1 MVLCLGSRGDS
12 RSGKRD
18 GITLLRRTGK
28 LVNFFGTPLRRLAGC
43 GIINRIRGAYAPN
56 GGTPPERNPVQ
67 AGGAKMRKRNAK
79 DRPGGKKRSKV
90 WRVVTTILIVLAA
103 LLLLAAAVIGT
114 YIGLKM
120 KKFNDRN
127 QGLIDRPPVERPE
140 SYSRPETQESI
151 VDIEFPTDFDPNK
164 EYTFPPDE
172 TTAGE
177 PTDAPTEREEPTGKP
192 EEPTSKPE
200 EPTSK
205 PEEPTSKPENPTTRP
220 EDPTGKPTEP
230 TTTRP
235 PEPDTEPEPI
245 KNGIV
250 KENGKLFYYENG
262 KKVGAGL
269 IRLDGNYYYVKP
281 SGDVVRNTTYY
292 IEDGKNMIPPGYYV
306 FNAQGAVVRRA
317 GNEQSLNSF
326 HNSTDEVDVFG
337 NVPIYRETQRDP
349 NIRNILVL
357 GTDSRDVSKE
367 RGNSDVMIVLSINKK
382 TKEVRMISVLR
393 DVLVPIEGHDWNRI
407 NAAYRLEGAGLAV
420 NTVNEAFGLDIQ
432 EFIVVDFNGVIELID
447 HIGGIDITLTAA
459 EAQYYSNKHS
469 VLFGNN
475 LSAGS
480 IHMNGDQALA
490 HLRNR
495 TLGTDFERTRRQRDV
510 MIAML
515 NQVLGQ
521 SLTQMDSTLDFV
533 LDIIRTNIKATDFLS
548 VGLSIVTN
556 FSSGVKSMSVPNR
569 SQQGKEY
576 RFASYK
582 GMSILKLLDPNDPTK
597 QMDLTYTER
606 KVREFL
612 YD

>member
-1 MVLCLGSRGDS
+1 MRRMGVRP
-12 RSGKRD
+12 RK
-18 GITLLRRTGK
+18 GIPCRR
-28 LVNFFGTPLRRLAGC
+28 V
-43 GIINRIRGAYAPN
+43 
-56 GGTPPERNPVQ
+56 VQ
-67 AGGAKMRKRNAK
+67 KMRKRNAK

-103 LLLLAAAVIGT
+103 LLLLAAALIGT

-192 EEPTSKPE
+192 EEPTGKPE

-205 PEEPTSKPENPTTRP
+205 PEEPTGKPENPTTRP

-230 TTTRP
+230 TTTPP

-556 FSSGVKSMSVPNR
+556 FSSGVKSMGVPNR

>member
-1 MVLCLGSRGDS
+1 MRRMGVRP
-12 RSGKRD
+12 RK
-18 GITLLRRTGK
+18 GIPCRR
-28 LVNFFGTPLRRLAGC
+28 V
-43 GIINRIRGAYAPN
+43 
-56 GGTPPERNPVQ
+56 VQ
-67 AGGAKMRKRNAK
+67 KMRKRNAK

-103 LLLLAAAVIGT
+103 LLLLAVALIGT

-521 SLTQMDSTLDFV
+521 NLTQMDSTLDFV

>member
-1 MVLCLGSRGDS
+1 MRRMGIRSR
-12 RSGKRD
+12 K
-18 GITLLRRTGK
+18 GIPCRR
-28 LVNFFGTPLRRLAGC
+28 V
-43 GIINRIRGAYAPN
+43 
-56 GGTPPERNPVQ
+56 
-67 AGGAKMRKRNAK
+67 GAKMRKRNAK

-103 LLLLAAAVIGT
+103 LLLLAVAVIGT

-177 PTDAPTEREEPTGKP
+177 PTDAPTEREEPTG
-192 EEPTSKPE
+192 KPE

-480 IHMNGDQALA
+480 IRMNGDQALA

-515 NQVLGQ
+515 HQVLGQ

-533 LDIIRTNIKATDFLS
+533 LDIIRTNIKATDFIS

>member
-1 MVLCLGSRGDS
+1 MRRMGIRSR
-12 RSGKRD
+12 K
-18 GITLLRRTGK
+18 GIPCRR
-28 LVNFFGTPLRRLAGC
+28 V
-43 GIINRIRGAYAPN
+43 
-56 GGTPPERNPVQ
+56 
-67 AGGAKMRKRNAK
+67 GAKMRKRNAK

-103 LLLLAAAVIGT
+103 LLLLAAALIGT

-292 IEDGKNMIPPGYYV
+292 VEDGKNMIPPGYYV

-548 VGLSIVTN
+548 VGLSVVTN

>member
-1 MVLCLGSRGDS
+1 MRRMGIRSR
-12 RSGKRD
+12 K
-18 GITLLRRTGK
+18 GIPCRR
-28 LVNFFGTPLRRLAGC
+28 V
-43 GIINRIRGAYAPN
+43 
-56 GGTPPERNPVQ
+56 
-67 AGGAKMRKRNAK
+67 GAKMRKRNAK

-306 FNAQGAVVRRA
+306 FNVQGAVVRRA

-515 NQVLGQ
+515 HRVLGQ

-548 VGLSIVTN
+548 VGLSVVTN

>member
-1 MVLCLGSRGDS
+1 MRRMGIRSR
-12 RSGKRD
+12 K
-18 GITLLRRTGK
+18 GIPCRR
-28 LVNFFGTPLRRLAGC
+28 V
-43 GIINRIRGAYAPN
+43 
-56 GGTPPERNPVQ
+56 
-67 AGGAKMRKRNAK
+67 GAKMRKRNAK

-103 LLLLAAAVIGT
+103 LLLLAVAVIGT

-151 VDIEFPTDFDPNK
+151 VDIEFRTDFDPNK

-192 EEPTSKPE
+192 EEPTGKPE

>member
-1 MVLCLGSRGDS
+1 
-12 RSGKRD
+12 
-18 GITLLRRTGK
+18 
-28 LVNFFGTPLRRLAGC
+28 
-43 GIINRIRGAYAPN
+43 
-56 GGTPPERNPVQ
+56 
-67 AGGAKMRKRNAK
+67 MRKRNAK

-140 SYSRPETQESI
+140 SYSRPETQEPI

-177 PTDAPTEREEPTGKP
+177 PTDAPTEREEPTG
-192 EEPTSKPE
+192 
-200 EPTSK
+200 K

-521 SLTQMDSTLDFV
+521 NLTQMDSTLDFV

-556 FSSGVKSMSVPNR
+556 FSSGVKSMSVPDR

-606 KVREFL
+606 KVWEFL

>member
-1 MVLCLGSRGDS
+1 MRRMGIRSR
-12 RSGKRD
+12 K
-18 GITLLRRTGK
+18 GIPCRR
-28 LVNFFGTPLRRLAGC
+28 V
-43 GIINRIRGAYAPN
+43 
-56 GGTPPERNPVQ
+56 
-67 AGGAKMRKRNAK
+67 GAKMRKRNAK

-103 LLLLAAAVIGT
+103 LLLLAAALIGT

-292 IEDGKNMIPPGYYV
+292 VEDGKNMIPPGYYV

>member
-1 MVLCLGSRGDS
+1 MRRMGIRSR
-12 RSGKRD
+12 K
-18 GITLLRRTGK
+18 GIPCRR
-28 LVNFFGTPLRRLAGC
+28 V
-43 GIINRIRGAYAPN
+43 
-56 GGTPPERNPVQ
+56 
-67 AGGAKMRKRNAK
+67 GAKMRKRNAK

-103 LLLLAAAVIGT
+103 LLLLAAALIGT

-521 SLTQMDSTLDFV
+521 GLTQMDSTLDFV

-576 RFASYK
+576 QFASYK

>member
-1 MVLCLGSRGDS
+1 MRRMGIRSR
-12 RSGKRD
+12 K
-18 GITLLRRTGK
+18 GIPCRR
-28 LVNFFGTPLRRLAGC
+28 V
-43 GIINRIRGAYAPN
+43 
-56 GGTPPERNPVQ
+56 
-67 AGGAKMRKRNAK
+67 GAKMRKRNAK

-103 LLLLAAAVIGT
+103 LLLLAVAVIGT

-177 PTDAPTEREEPTGKP
+177 PTDAPTEREEPTG
-192 EEPTSKPE
+192 
-200 EPTSK
+200 K

>member
-1 MVLCLGSRGDS
+1 MRRMGVRP
-12 RSGKRD
+12 RK
-18 GITLLRRTGK
+18 GIPCRR
-28 LVNFFGTPLRRLAGC
+28 V
-43 GIINRIRGAYAPN
+43 
-56 GGTPPERNPVQ
+56 
-67 AGGAKMRKRNAK
+67 GAKMRKRNAK

-192 EEPTSKPE
+192 EEPTGKPE
-200 EPTSK
+200 NPT
-205 PEEPTSKPENPTTRP
+205 TKPENPTTRP

-548 VGLSIVTN
+548 VGLSVVTN

>member
-1 MVLCLGSRGDS
+1 MRRMGIRSR
-12 RSGKRD
+12 K
-18 GITLLRRTGK
+18 GIPCRR
-28 LVNFFGTPLRRLAGC
+28 V
-43 GIINRIRGAYAPN
+43 
-56 GGTPPERNPVQ
+56 
-67 AGGAKMRKRNAK
+67 GAKMRKRNAK

-306 FNAQGAVVRRA
+306 FNAQGAVIRRA
-317 GNEQSLNSF
+317 GNEQSVNSF

-556 FSSGVKSMSVPNR
+556 FSSGVKSMSVPDR

>member
-1 MVLCLGSRGDS
+1 MRRMGVRP
-12 RSGKRD
+12 RK
-18 GITLLRRTGK
+18 GIPCRR
-28 LVNFFGTPLRRLAGC
+28 V
-43 GIINRIRGAYAPN
+43 
-56 GGTPPERNPVQ
+56 VQ
-67 AGGAKMRKRNAK
+67 KMRKRNAK

-103 LLLLAAAVIGT
+103 LLLLAAALIGT

-192 EEPTSKPE
+192 EEPTG
-200 EPTSK
+200 K
-205 PEEPTSKPENPTTRP
+205 PEEPTSKPENQTTRP

>member
-1 MVLCLGSRGDS
+1 MRRMGVRP
-12 RSGKRD
+12 RK
-18 GITLLRRTGK
+18 GIPCRR
-28 LVNFFGTPLRRLAGC
+28 V
-43 GIINRIRGAYAPN
+43 
-56 GGTPPERNPVQ
+56 
-67 AGGAKMRKRNAK
+67 GAKMRKRNAK

-114 YIGLKM
+114 YIGLKI

-140 SYSRPETQESI
+140 SYSRPETQEPI
-151 VDIEFPTDFDPNK
+151 VDIEFPTDFDPDK

-192 EEPTSKPE
+192 EEPTGQPENPTTKPE
-200 EPTSK
+200 NPTSK
-205 PEEPTSKPENPTTRP
+205 PEEPTGKPEEPT
-220 EDPTGKPTEP
+220 DKPTEP

-382 TKEVRMISVLR
+382 TKEVKMISVLR

-548 VGLSIVTN
+548 VGLSVVTN

-582 GMSILKLLDPNDPTK
+582 GMSILKILDPNDPTK

>member
-1 MVLCLGSRGDS
+1 MRRMGVRP
-12 RSGKRD
+12 RK
-18 GITLLRRTGK
+18 GIPCRR
-28 LVNFFGTPLRRLAGC
+28 V
-43 GIINRIRGAYAPN
+43 
-56 GGTPPERNPVQ
+56 VQ
-67 AGGAKMRKRNAK
+67 KMRKRNAK

-103 LLLLAAAVIGT
+103 LLLLAVAVIGT

-140 SYSRPETQESI
+140 SYSRPETQEPI
-151 VDIEFPTDFDPNK
+151 VDIEFPTDFDPDK

-192 EEPTSKPE
+192 EEPTGKPE
-200 EPTSK
+200 NPTSK
-205 PEEPTSKPENPTTRP
+205 PEEPTGKPENPTTRP

-292 IEDGKNMIPPGYYV
+292 VEDGKNMIPPGYYV

-393 DVLVPIEGHDWNRI
+393 DVLMPIEGHDWNRI

-556 FSSGVKSMSVPNR
+556 FSSGVKSMSVPDR

>member
-1 MVLCLGSRGDS
+1 MRRMGVRP
-12 RSGKRD
+12 RK
-18 GITLLRRTGK
+18 GIPCRR
-28 LVNFFGTPLRRLAGC
+28 V
-43 GIINRIRGAYAPN
+43 
-56 GGTPPERNPVQ
+56 VQ
-67 AGGAKMRKRNAK
+67 KMRKRNAK

-103 LLLLAAAVIGT
+103 LLLLAVALIGT

-469 VLFGNN
+469 VLFGND

>member
-1 MVLCLGSRGDS
+1 MRRMGVRP
-12 RSGKRD
+12 RK
-18 GITLLRRTGK
+18 GIPCRR
-28 LVNFFGTPLRRLAGC
+28 V
-43 GIINRIRGAYAPN
+43 
-56 GGTPPERNPVQ
+56 VQ
-67 AGGAKMRKRNAK
+67 KMRKRNAK

-103 LLLLAAAVIGT
+103 LLLLAVALIGT

-235 PEPDTEPEPI
+235 PEPDTEPEPV

-556 FSSGVKSMSVPNR
+556 FSSGVKSMGVPNR

>member
-1 MVLCLGSRGDS
+1 MRRMGIRSR
-12 RSGKRD
+12 K
-18 GITLLRRTGK
+18 GIPCRR
-28 LVNFFGTPLRRLAGC
+28 V
-43 GIINRIRGAYAPN
+43 
-56 GGTPPERNPVQ
+56 VQ
-67 AGGAKMRKRNAK
+67 KMRKRNAK

-103 LLLLAAAVIGT
+103 LLLLAAALIGT

-192 EEPTSKPE
+192 E
-200 EPTSK
+200 
-205 PEEPTSKPENPTTRP
+205 NPTTRP

-292 IEDGKNMIPPGYYV
+292 VEDGKNMIPPGYYV

-317 GNEQSLNSF
+317 GNEQSVNSF

>member
-1 MVLCLGSRGDS
+1 MRRMGVRP
-12 RSGKRD
+12 RK
-18 GITLLRRTGK
+18 GIPCRR
-28 LVNFFGTPLRRLAGC
+28 V
-43 GIINRIRGAYAPN
+43 
-56 GGTPPERNPVQ
+56 VQ
-67 AGGAKMRKRNAK
+67 KMRKRNAK

-103 LLLLAAAVIGT
+103 LLLLAAALIGT

-140 SYSRPETQESI
+140 SYSRPETQEPI
-151 VDIEFPTDFDPNK
+151 VDIEFPTDFDPDK

-192 EEPTSKPE
+192 ENPTTKPE
-200 EPTSK
+200 NPTSK

-317 GNEQSLNSF
+317 GNEQSVNSF

-382 TKEVRMISVLR
+382 TKEVKMISVLR

-548 VGLSIVTN
+548 VGLSVVTN
-556 FSSGVKSMSVPNR
+556 FSSGVKSMSVPDR

>member
-1 MVLCLGSRGDS
+1 MRRMGVRP
-12 RSGKRD
+12 RK
-18 GITLLRRTGK
+18 GIPCRR
-28 LVNFFGTPLRRLAGC
+28 V
-43 GIINRIRGAYAPN
+43 
-56 GGTPPERNPVQ
+56 VQ
-67 AGGAKMRKRNAK
+67 KMRKRNAK

-103 LLLLAAAVIGT
+103 LLLLAAALIGT

-192 EEPTSKPE
+192 EEPTSKPG
-200 EPTSK
+200 EPTGK

>member
-1 MVLCLGSRGDS
+1 MTEHELFQKTFS
-12 RSGKRD
+12 
-18 GITLLRRTGK
+18 TLH
-28 LVNFFGTPLRRLAGC
+28 A
-43 GIINRIRGAYAPN
+43 
-56 GGTPPERNPVQ
+56 
-67 AGGAKMRKRNAK
+67 
-79 DRPGGKKRSKV
+79 S
-90 WRVVTTILIVLAA
+90 
-103 LLLLAAAVIGT
+103 
-114 YIGLKM
+114 
-120 KKFNDRN
+120 
-127 QGLIDRPPVERPE
+127 
-140 SYSRPETQESI
+140 
-151 VDIEFPTDFDPNK
+151 
-164 EYTFPPDE
+164 
-172 TTAGE
+172 
-177 PTDAPTEREEPTGKP
+177 
-192 EEPTSKPE
+192 
-200 EPTSK
+200 
-205 PEEPTSKPENPTTRP
+205 
-220 EDPTGKPTEP
+220 
-230 TTTRP
+230 
-235 PEPDTEPEPI
+235 PDTLMEVQ
-245 KNGIV
+245 KAM
-250 KENGKLFYYENG
+250 EN
-262 KKVGAGL
+262 
-269 IRLDGNYYYVKP
+269 
-281 SGDVVRNTTYY
+281 
-292 IEDGKNMIPPGYYV
+292 
-306 FNAQGAVVRRA
+306 
-317 GNEQSLNSF
+317 
-326 HNSTDEVDVFG
+326 
-337 NVPIYRETQRDP
+337 
-349 NIRNILVL
+349 
-357 GTDSRDVSKE
+357 
-367 RGNSDVMIVLSINKK
+367 NKK
-382 TKEVRMISVLR
+382 THRTLR
-393 DVLVPIEGHDWNRI
+393 RGVVIAI
-407 NAAYRLEGAGLAV
+407 AAM
-420 NTVNEAFGLDIQ
+420 
-432 EFIVVDFNGVIELID
+432 LID

>member
-1 MVLCLGSRGDS
+1 MRRMGIRSR
-12 RSGKRD
+12 K
-18 GITLLRRTGK
+18 GIPCRR
-28 LVNFFGTPLRRLAGC
+28 V
-43 GIINRIRGAYAPN
+43 
-56 GGTPPERNPVQ
+56 
-67 AGGAKMRKRNAK
+67 GAKMRKRNAK

-140 SYSRPETQESI
+140 SYSRPETQEPI
-151 VDIEFPTDFDPNK
+151 VDIEFPTGFDSDQ
-164 EYTFPPDE
+164 ESIFSSDE
-172 TTAGE
+172 ATTGE
-177 PTDAPTEREEPTGKP
+177 PTDVPTEREEPTGKT

-200 EPTSK
+200 EPTNKPEEPISK
-205 PEEPTSKPENPTTRP
+205 PEEPTSKTEEPTTRP
-220 EDPTGKPTEP
+220 EDPTDKPTEP

-235 PEPDTEPEPI
+235 PEPDTEPEPV

-250 KENGKLFYYENG
+250 KENGKPFYYENG

-269 IRLDGNYYYVKP
+269 ILLDGNYYYVKP

-306 FNAQGAVVRRA
+306 FDEQGAVVRRS

-337 NVPIYRETQRDP
+337 KVPIYRETQRDP

-382 TKEVRMISVLR
+382 TKEVKMISVLR

-548 VGLSIVTN
+548 VGLSVVTN
-556 FSSGVKSMSVPNR
+556 FSSGVKSMSVPDR

>member
-1 MVLCLGSRGDS
+1 MRRMGVRP
-12 RSGKRD
+12 RK
-18 GITLLRRTGK
+18 GIPCRR
-28 LVNFFGTPLRRLAGC
+28 V
-43 GIINRIRGAYAPN
+43 
-56 GGTPPERNPVQ
+56 VQ
-67 AGGAKMRKRNAK
+67 KMRKRNAK

-103 LLLLAAAVIGT
+103 LLLLAAALIGT

-192 EEPTSKPE
+192 EEPTSKPG
-200 EPTSK
+200 EPTGK

-533 LDIIRTNIKATDFLS
+533 LDIIRTNIKATDFIS

>member
-1 MVLCLGSRGDS
+1 MRRMGIRSR
-12 RSGKRD
+12 K
-18 GITLLRRTGK
+18 GIPCRR
-28 LVNFFGTPLRRLAGC
+28 V
-43 GIINRIRGAYAPN
+43 
-56 GGTPPERNPVQ
+56 
-67 AGGAKMRKRNAK
+67 GAKMRKRNAK
-79 DRPGGKKRSKV
+79 DRPGSKKRSKV

-103 LLLLAAAVIGT
+103 LLLLAVAVIGT

-140 SYSRPETQESI
+140 SYSRPETQEPI
-151 VDIEFPTDFDPNK
+151 VDIEFPTDFDPDK

-177 PTDAPTEREEPTGKP
+177 PTDAPTEREEPTGKPEEPTGKPEEPTSKP

-548 VGLSIVTN
+548 VGLSVVTN
-556 FSSGVKSMSVPNR
+556 FSSGVKSMSVPDR

>member
-1 MVLCLGSRGDS
+1 MRRMGIRSR
-12 RSGKRD
+12 K
-18 GITLLRRTGK
+18 GIPCRR
-28 LVNFFGTPLRRLAGC
+28 V
-43 GIINRIRGAYAPN
+43 
-56 GGTPPERNPVQ
+56 
-67 AGGAKMRKRNAK
+67 GAKMRKRNAK

-103 LLLLAAAVIGT
+103 LLLLAVAVIGT

-192 EEPTSKPE
+192 EEPTGKPE

>member
-1 MVLCLGSRGDS
+1 M
-12 RSGKRD
+12 
-18 GITLLRRTGK
+18 
-28 LVNFFGTPLRRLAGC
+28 
-43 GIINRIRGAYAPN
+43 
-56 GGTPPERNPVQ
+56 
-67 AGGAKMRKRNAK
+67 
-79 DRPGGKKRSKV
+79 
-90 WRVVTTILIVLAA
+90 
-103 LLLLAAAVIGT
+103 
-114 YIGLKM
+114 
-120 KKFNDRN
+120 
-127 QGLIDRPPVERPE
+127 
-140 SYSRPETQESI
+140 
-151 VDIEFPTDFDPNK
+151 DIEFPTDFDPDK

-192 EEPTSKPE
+192 EEPTGKPEEPTSKPEESTSKPE

-337 NVPIYRETQRDP
+337 NVPIYRETQRDS

-382 TKEVRMISVLR
+382 
-393 DVLVPIEGHDWNRI
+393 
-407 NAAYRLEGAGLAV
+407 
-420 NTVNEAFGLDIQ
+420 
-432 EFIVVDFNGVIELID
+432 
-447 HIGGIDITLTAA
+447 
-459 EAQYYSNKHS
+459 
-469 VLFGNN
+469 
-475 LSAGS
+475 
-480 IHMNGDQALA
+480 
-490 HLRNR
+490 
-495 TLGTDFERTRRQRDV
+495 RRKR
-510 MIAML
+510 
-515 NQVLGQ
+515 
-521 SLTQMDSTLDFV
+521 
-533 LDIIRTNIKATDFLS
+533 
-548 VGLSIVTN
+548 
-556 FSSGVKSMSVPNR
+556 SG
-569 SQQGKEY
+569 
-576 RFASYK
+576 
-582 GMSILKLLDPNDPTK
+582 
-597 QMDLTYTER
+597 
-606 KVREFL
+606 
-612 YD
+612 

>member
-1 MVLCLGSRGDS
+1 MWYNKSDKRCLCAEWG
-12 RSGKRD
+12 
-18 GITLLRRTGK
+18 
-28 LVNFFGTPLRRLAGC
+28 
-43 GIINRIRGAYAPN
+43 YAP
-56 GGTPPERNPVQ
+56 GKESR
-67 AGGAKMRKRNAK
+67 AGGWCKKMRKRNAK

-140 SYSRPETQESI
+140 SYSRPETQEPI
-151 VDIEFPTDFDPNK
+151 VDIEFPTDFDPDK

-192 EEPTSKPE
+192 ENPTSKPE

-205 PEEPTSKPENPTTRP
+205 PEEPTGKPEEPTTRP

-548 VGLSIVTN
+548 VGLSVVTN
-556 FSSGVKSMSVPNR
+556 FSSGVKSMSVPDR

>member
-1 MVLCLGSRGDS
+1 MRRMGVRP
-12 RSGKRD
+12 RK
-18 GITLLRRTGK
+18 GIPCRR
-28 LVNFFGTPLRRLAGC
+28 V
-43 GIINRIRGAYAPN
+43 
-56 GGTPPERNPVQ
+56 
-67 AGGAKMRKRNAK
+67 GAKMRKRNAK

-103 LLLLAAAVIGT
+103 LLLLAAALIGT

-200 EPTSK
+200 EPTGK

-548 VGLSIVTN
+548 VGLSVVTN

>member
-1 MVLCLGSRGDS
+1 MRRMGVRP
-12 RSGKRD
+12 RK
-18 GITLLRRTGK
+18 GIPCRR
-28 LVNFFGTPLRRLAGC
+28 V
-43 GIINRIRGAYAPN
+43 
-56 GGTPPERNPVQ
+56 VQ
-67 AGGAKMRKRNAK
+67 KMRKRNAK

-177 PTDAPTEREEPTGKP
+177 PTDAPTEREEPT
-192 EEPTSKPE
+192 SKPE

-205 PEEPTSKPENPTTRP
+205 PEEPTNKPENPTTRP

-269 IRLDGNYYYVKP
+269 IRLDGNYHYVKP

-292 IEDGKNMIPPGYYV
+292 VEDGKNMIPPGYYV

-317 GNEQSLNSF
+317 GNEQSVNSF

-533 LDIIRTNIKATDFLS
+533 LDIIRTNIKATDFIS
-548 VGLSIVTN
+548 VGLSVVTN

>member
-1 MVLCLGSRGDS
+1 MRRMGIRSR
-12 RSGKRD
+12 K
-18 GITLLRRTGK
+18 GIPCRR
-28 LVNFFGTPLRRLAGC
+28 V
-43 GIINRIRGAYAPN
+43 
-56 GGTPPERNPVQ
+56 
-67 AGGAKMRKRNAK
+67 GAKMRKRNAK

-140 SYSRPETQESI
+140 SYSRPETQEPI
-151 VDIEFPTDFDPNK
+151 VDIEFPTDFDPDK

-192 EEPTSKPE
+192 EEPTGKPENPTTKPENPTSKPE

-292 IEDGKNMIPPGYYV
+292 VEDGKNMIPPGYYV
-306 FNAQGAVVRRA
+306 FNAQGAVGRRA
-317 GNEQSLNSF
+317 GNEQSVNSF

-459 EAQYYSNKHS
+459 EAQS
-469 VLFGNN
+469 
-475 LSAGS
+475 
-480 IHMNGDQALA
+480 
-490 HLRNR
+490 
-495 TLGTDFERTRRQRDV
+495 
-510 MIAML
+510 
-515 NQVLGQ
+515 
-521 SLTQMDSTLDFV
+521 
-533 LDIIRTNIKATDFLS
+533 
-548 VGLSIVTN
+548 
-556 FSSGVKSMSVPNR
+556 FSHC
-569 SQQGKEY
+569 
-576 RFASYK
+576 
-582 GMSILKLLDPNDPTK
+582 LL
-597 QMDLTYTER
+597 
-606 KVREFL
+606 
-612 YD
+612 

>member
-1 MVLCLGSRGDS
+1 MSRMGV
-12 RSGKRD
+12 RPRK
-18 GITLLRRTGK
+18 GIPCRR
-28 LVNFFGTPLRRLAGC
+28 V
-43 GIINRIRGAYAPN
+43 
-56 GGTPPERNPVQ
+56 VQ
-67 AGGAKMRKRNAK
+67 KMRKRNAK

-103 LLLLAAAVIGT
+103 LLLLAVAVIGT

-140 SYSRPETQESI
+140 SYSRPETQEPI

-192 EEPTSKPE
+192 EEPTG
-200 EPTSK
+200 
-205 PEEPTSKPENPTTRP
+205 KPENPTTKP

-292 IEDGKNMIPPGYYV
+292 VEDGKNMIPPGYYV

-548 VGLSIVTN
+548 VGLSVVTN

>member
-1 MVLCLGSRGDS
+1 MRRMGVRP
-12 RSGKRD
+12 RK
-18 GITLLRRTGK
+18 GIPCRR
-28 LVNFFGTPLRRLAGC
+28 V
-43 GIINRIRGAYAPN
+43 
-56 GGTPPERNPVQ
+56 VQ
-67 AGGAKMRKRNAK
+67 KMRKRNAK

-103 LLLLAAAVIGT
+103 LLLLAVALIGT

-177 PTDAPTEREEPTGKP
+177 PTDAPTEREEPTG
-192 EEPTSKPE
+192 
-200 EPTSK
+200 K

-317 GNEQSLNSF
+317 GNEQSVNSF

-382 TKEVRMISVLR
+382 TKEVRMVSVLR

-548 VGLSIVTN
+548 VGLSVVTN

>member
-1 MVLCLGSRGDS
+1 MRRMGIRSR
-12 RSGKRD
+12 K
-18 GITLLRRTGK
+18 GIPCRR
-28 LVNFFGTPLRRLAGC
+28 V
-43 GIINRIRGAYAPN
+43 
-56 GGTPPERNPVQ
+56 VQ
-67 AGGAKMRKRNAK
+67 KMRKRNAK

-103 LLLLAAAVIGT
+103 LLLLAVAVIGT

-140 SYSRPETQESI
+140 SYSRPETQEPI

-177 PTDAPTEREEPTGKP
+177 PTDAPTEREEPTSKP
-192 EEPTSKPE
+192 EEPTGKPE

-548 VGLSIVTN
+548 VGLSVVTN

>member
-1 MVLCLGSRGDS
+1 MRRMGIRSR
-12 RSGKRD
+12 K
-18 GITLLRRTGK
+18 GIPCRR
-28 LVNFFGTPLRRLAGC
+28 V
-43 GIINRIRGAYAPN
+43 
-56 GGTPPERNPVQ
+56 
-67 AGGAKMRKRNAK
+67 GAKMRKRNAK

-103 LLLLAAAVIGT
+103 LLLLAVAVIGT

-151 VDIEFPTDFDPNK
+151 VDIEFRTDFDPNK

-192 EEPTSKPE
+192 EEPTG
-200 EPTSK
+200 K

>member
-1 MVLCLGSRGDS
+1 MRRMGVRP
-12 RSGKRD
+12 RK
-18 GITLLRRTGK
+18 GIPCRR
-28 LVNFFGTPLRRLAGC
+28 V
-43 GIINRIRGAYAPN
+43 
-56 GGTPPERNPVQ
+56 VQ
-67 AGGAKMRKRNAK
+67 KMRKRNAK

-103 LLLLAAAVIGT
+103 LLLLAVALIGT

-177 PTDAPTEREEPTGKP
+177 PTGAPTEREEPTGKP
-192 EEPTSKPE
+192 EEPTG
-200 EPTSK
+200 K

-521 SLTQMDSTLDFV
+521 NLTQMDSTLDFV

>member
-1 MVLCLGSRGDS
+1 MRRMGVRP
-12 RSGKRD
+12 RK
-18 GITLLRRTGK
+18 GIPCRR
-28 LVNFFGTPLRRLAGC
+28 V
-43 GIINRIRGAYAPN
+43 
-56 GGTPPERNPVQ
+56 VQ
-67 AGGAKMRKRNAK
+67 KMRKRNAK

-103 LLLLAAAVIGT
+103 LLLLAVAVIGT

-177 PTDAPTEREEPTGKP
+177 PTDAPTEREEPTG
-192 EEPTSKPE
+192 KPE

-317 GNEQSLNSF
+317 GNEQSVNSF

>member
-1 MVLCLGSRGDS
+1 MRRMGVRP
-12 RSGKRD
+12 RK
-18 GITLLRRTGK
+18 GIPCRR
-28 LVNFFGTPLRRLAGC
+28 V
-43 GIINRIRGAYAPN
+43 
-56 GGTPPERNPVQ
+56 
-67 AGGAKMRKRNAK
+67 GAKMRKRNAK

-177 PTDAPTEREEPTGKP
+177 PTDAPTEREEPTSKP

-292 IEDGKNMIPPGYYV
+292 VEDGKNMIPPGYYV

-317 GNEQSLNSF
+317 GNEQSVNSF

-548 VGLSIVTN
+548 VGLSVVTN